1 MKEIL
6 PTQYNLAKRIILNN
20 EICQRCYA
28 SVEDVC
34 HSLVDCKY
42 ARNIWKLKP
51 CFSWFESSVY
61 MPFSCFAKKEAER
74 LSREEFVLFIG
85 MAWSIWKSRNKV
97 LYGNSR
103 EDWHQVLNRAEIL
116 LESIKVGAPSQ
127 SISSKTIATQ
137 PDIWCPPEPS

>member
-51 CFSWFESSVY
+51 CFSWFESLVY
-61 MPFSCFAKKEAER
+61 TPFSCFAKKEAER
-74 LSREEFVLFIG
+74 LSREGFFLLIG
-85 MAWSIWKSRNKV
+85 MA
-97 LYGNSR
+97 
-103 EDWHQVLNRAEIL
+103 
-116 LESIKVGAPSQ
+116 
-127 SISSKTIATQ
+127 
-137 PDIWCPPEPS
+137 